1 MSLAQLP
8 TIATWFA
15 ELAALPPTE
24 REARLAEMV
33 REVKSQGGCGS
44 LQTANGLPCRRPPK
58 VGYPVC
64 RKHGE
69 RAPATMAKAER
80 LLAVARI
87 PAIEGLL
94 DELDQYDQET
104 CDACGYPRHSLK
116 ERKYITMIRFK
127 LLDRLGMGPKATIDL
142 VAKRLEDQPLDVSI
156 LTDAEF
162 EELGGMLD
170 AMARFKARVQT
181 RLASTPALA
190 LPSSSDPTP
199 GNG

>member
-1 MSLAQLP
+1 MSLNQLP
-8 TIATWFA
+8 TIGTWVA
-15 ELAALPPTE
+15 ELAALPEADRAE
-24 REARLAEMV
+24 RLREMV
-33 REVKSQGGCGS
+33 QQVKELGGCGS

-94 DELDQYDQET
+94 DELDQYDMET

-116 ERKYITMIRFK
+116 ERKFITTVRFK

-142 VAKRLEDQPLDVSI
+142 VTKRLEDVPLDVAL
-156 LTDAEF
+156 LTDEEF
-162 EELGGMLD
+162 EELGGLLA
-170 AMARFKARVQT
+170 AMERLKTRVQA
-181 RLASTPALA
+181 RLVLA
-190 LPSSSDPTP
+190 PEAGPRLLSSSSEQS
-199 GNG
+199 

>member
-8 TIATWFA
+8 TVATWFA
-15 ELAALPPTE
+15 DLAALPPTE
-24 REARLAEMV
+24 REARLQEMV
-33 REVKSQGGCGS
+33 AQVKELGGCGS

-142 VAKRLEDQPLDVSI
+142 VAKRLEDQPLDVSM

-162 EELGGMLD
+162 EELGNLLA
-170 AMARFKARVQT
+170 AMERFKLTVQT
-181 RLASTPALA
+181 RLASTAPLA
-190 LPSSSDPTP
+190 LPSSSST
-199 GNG
+199 